1 MRPRGSHSRARLPS
15 EVDRDDLS
23 ERDRKILML
32 IVPLVV
38 LAGYWFLILGPK
50 RDEASAAAD
59 ELAQQEARLD
69 TAQRRPTQAKNA
81 ENAFQ
86 SDFTEVVRLG
96 KAIPASVDMPSL
108 IVQLERAAAGTGI
121 RFTKIATGER
131 DASAAPAAATTP
143 PPSTGTESG
152 TGTPVA
158 AGGETASS
166 TSGTAVE
173 SANNAQ
179 ATANQNAGQR
189 RAVRRGPDRHADFH
203 PAGSGTT
210 DAPAATTD
218 AAGATT
224 TGLETVPLEL
234 EFVGD
239 FFNLADFFHSVK
251 RFVRVAN
258 TNVLVGGR
266 LITVEGVQWSSD
278 RTLFPQLKASI
289 KATVYLSSEVRGH
302 HRRRNPAGPGA
313 ETTTPAGTSTA
324 ADGASPV
331 PTATATP

>member
-1 MRPRGSHSRARLPS
+1 MTS
-15 EVDRDDLS
+15 LS
-23 ERDRKILML
+23 ERDRKLLMI

-38 LAGYWFLILGPK
+38 LAAYWFLILGPK
-50 RDEASAAAD
+50 RDEASQAAD
-59 ELAQQEARLD
+59 QLTQQEARLA
-69 TAQRRPTQAKNA
+69 TAEQTADSAKNA

-108 IVQLERAAAGTGI
+108 LVQLERAAAGTGI
-121 RFTKIATGER
+121 RFTR
-131 DASAAPAAATTP
+131 SPPASARPRQPRRPPTTT

-158 AGGETASS
+158 AGGETASELLRHRPWS
-166 TSGTAVE
+166 PPTTRRPPPTRTRRNAEQSGV
-173 SANNAQ
+173 SA
-179 ATANQNAGQR
+179 TDTRPPRR
-189 RAVRRGPDRHADFH
+189 RAAAR
-203 PAGSGTT
+203 
-210 DAPAATTD
+210 DATGATTN

-224 TGLETVPLEL
+224 AGLETVPLEM

-278 RTLFPQLKASI
+278 STLFPKLKASI
-289 KATVYLSSEVRGH
+289 KATVYLSPKSEGTT
-302 HRRRNPAGPGA
+302 AGATPQGPA
-313 ETTTPAGTSTA
+313 ETTTAGTSTA
-324 ADGASPV
+324 SDGASPV

>member
-1 MRPRGSHSRARLPS
+1 MN
-15 EVDRDDLS
+15 VS
-23 ERDRKILML
+23 ERDRKLLMI

-38 LAGYWFLILGPK
+38 LAGYWFMVLGPK
-50 RDEASAAAD
+50 RDEEAQAAD
-59 ELAQQEARLD
+59 QLAQQEARLA
-69 TAQRRPTQAKNA
+69 TAKQTADSAKSA

-108 IVQLERAAAGTGI
+108 LVQLERAAAGTGI

-131 DASAAPAAATTP
+131 EATAAAPAPA
-143 PPSTGTESG
+143 PSTGTESG

-166 TSGTAVE
+166 SSGTAVE

-179 ATANQNAGQR
+179 ATTNQNTANAEQSGVSSTDTQTSTTAGT
-189 RAVRRGPDRHADFH
+189 G
-203 PAGSGTT
+203 T
-210 DAPAATTD
+210 DATGAPTN

-224 TGLETVPLEL
+224 AGLETVPLEM

-239 FFNLADFFHSVK
+239 FFNLADFFHSIK

-258 TNVLVGGR
+258 QNVLVGGR
-266 LITVEGVQWSSD
+266 LITIEGVQWASD
-278 RTLFPQLKASI
+278 TTLFPKLKAAI
-289 KATVYLSSEVRGH
+289 KATVYLAPKSEGTT
-302 HRRRNPAGPGA
+302 AGATPQGPSD
-313 ETTTPAGTSTA
+313 TTTVGTSA
-324 ADGASPV
+324 ASSGASPV

>member
-1 MRPRGSHSRARLPS
+1 MNLT
-15 EVDRDDLS
+15 
-23 ERDRKILML
+23 ERDRKLITIILP
-32 IVPLVV
+32 IVV

-50 RDEASAAAD
+50 RDEASQASD
-59 ELAQQEARLD
+59 QLAQQEARLE
-69 TAQRRPTQAKNA
+69 TAKQTADSARSA

-96 KAIPASVDMPSL
+96 KAIPSGVDMPSL
-108 IVQLERAAAGTGI
+108 LVQLESAAEGTGI

-131 DASAAPAAATTP
+131 DATATPAAAPAT
-143 PPSTGTESG
+143 PSTGNTS

-166 TSGTAVE
+166 SSGTAVE

-179 ATANQNAGQR
+179 ATANQNQANAEQSGVSPSDTQTSTT
-189 RAVRRGPDRHADFH
+189 PDAD
-203 PAGSGTT
+203 AAAGTT
-210 DAPAATTD
+210 TTNSV
-218 AAGATT
+218 GATT
-224 TGLETVPLEL
+224 AGLETVPLEM

-258 TNVLVGGR
+258 NNVLVGGR
-266 LITVEGVQWSSD
+266 LITIEGVQWSSD
-278 RTLFPQLKASI
+278 STLFPKLKASI
-289 KATVYLSSEVRGH
+289 KATVYLSPKSEGAT
-302 HRRRNPAGPGA
+302 AGATPQGPA
-313 ETTTPAGTSTA
+313 ETTTAGTSTA
-324 ADGASPV
+324 SDGASPV

>member
-1 MRPRGSHSRARLPS
+1 VNLT
-15 EVDRDDLS
+15 
-23 ERDRKILML
+23 ERDRKLITIILP
-32 IVPLVV
+32 IVV

-50 RDEASAAAD
+50 RDEASQASD
-59 ELAQQEARLD
+59 QLAQQEARLE
-69 TAQRRPTQAKNA
+69 TAKQTADSARSA

-96 KAIPASVDMPSL
+96 KAIPSGVDMPSL
-108 IVQLERAAAGTGI
+108 LVQLESAAEGTGI

-131 DASAAPAAATTP
+131 DATATPAAAPAT
-143 PPSTGTESG
+143 PSTGNTS

-166 TSGTAVE
+166 SSGTAVE

-179 ATANQNAGQR
+179 ATANQNQANAEQSGVSPSDTQTSTT
-189 RAVRRGPDRHADFH
+189 PDAD
-203 PAGSGTT
+203 AAAGTT
-210 DAPAATTD
+210 TTNSVGAAT
-218 AAGATT
+218 A
-224 TGLETVPLEL
+224 GLETVPLEM

-258 TNVLVGGR
+258 NNVLVGGR
-266 LITVEGVQWSSD
+266 LITVEGVQWTSD
-278 RTLFPQLKASI
+278 STLFPKLKASI
-289 KATVYLSSEVRGH
+289 KATVYLSPKTQGATAGATPQG
-302 HRRRNPAGPGA
+302 PAD
-313 ETTTPAGTSTA
+313 TTTAGTSTA
-324 ADGASPV
+324 DSGSSPV

>member
-1 MRPRGSHSRARLPS
+1 MNLT
-15 EVDRDDLS
+15 
-23 ERDRKILML
+23 ERDRKLITIILP
-32 IVPLVV
+32 IVV

-50 RDEASAAAD
+50 RDEASQASD
-59 ELAQQEARLD
+59 QLAQQEARLD
-69 TAQRRPTQAKNA
+69 TAKQTADSARSA

-96 KAIPASVDMPSL
+96 KAIPAGVDMPSL
-108 IVQLERAAAGTGI
+108 LVQLESAAEGTGI

-131 DASAAPAAATTP
+131 DATATPAPAPAT
-143 PPSTGTESG
+143 PSTGNTS

-166 TSGTAVE
+166 SSGTAVE

-179 ATANQNAGQR
+179 ATANQNQANAEQSGVSPSDTQTSTT
-189 RAVRRGPDRHADFH
+189 PDAD
-203 PAGSGTT
+203 AAAGTT
-210 DAPAATTD
+210 TNAV
-218 AAGATT
+218 GATT
-224 TGLETVPLEL
+224 AGLETVPLEM

-258 TNVLVGGR
+258 NNVLVGGR
-266 LITVEGVQWSSD
+266 LITVEGVQWTSD
-278 RTLFPQLKASI
+278 STLFPKLKASI
-289 KATVYLSSEVRGH
+289 KATVYLSPRTQGATAGASPQG
-302 HRRRNPAGPGA
+302 PAD
-313 ETTTPAGTSTA
+313 TTTAGTSTA
-324 ADGASPV
+324 DSGSSPV